1 MVSRSALQEGENVEK
16 IQRYITEQVAYK
28 FYGTFECER
37 AFYESIWEDLNPF
50 IKFSCLKDKLFSSYI
65 SKFILFKDLIGKYVT
80 MAEHLEEISE
90 SHENTVYYIS
100 DDIQQAHYIKMFQ
113 NAGMNA
119 LYMTHVVDT
128 PYIRKQESLHA
139 DLHFNRIDSDCYKA
153 LKDAEAEEAMAAE
166 MEKYSAAASELF
178 APLFGDK
185 QIEVKLGCLMT
196 DTVSS
201 IMIIDEE
208 ERRVR
213 DTLELYETKGIDIS
227 RFKQGKDVLLLNMS
241 NMVVDYMFSCERQEE
256 KKLIAA
262 HLYDLARLGQESLQA
277 QEMAEFIER
286 SNHLLKRIIQ

>member
-1 MVSRSALQEGENVEK
+1 
-16 IQRYITEQVAYK
+16 
-28 FYGTFECER
+28 
-37 AFYESIWEDLNPF
+37 
-50 IKFSCLKDKLFSSYI
+50 
-65 SKFILFKDLIGKYVT
+65 
-80 MAEHLEEISE
+80 
-90 SHENTVYYIS
+90 
-100 DDIQQAHYIKMFQ
+100 
-113 NAGMNA
+113 
-119 LYMTHVVDT
+119 
-128 PYIRKQESLHA
+128 
-139 DLHFNRIDSDCYKA
+139 
-153 LKDAEAEEAMAAE
+153 
-166 MEKYSAAASELF
+166 
-178 APLFGDK
+178 
-185 QIEVKLGCLMT
+185 MT